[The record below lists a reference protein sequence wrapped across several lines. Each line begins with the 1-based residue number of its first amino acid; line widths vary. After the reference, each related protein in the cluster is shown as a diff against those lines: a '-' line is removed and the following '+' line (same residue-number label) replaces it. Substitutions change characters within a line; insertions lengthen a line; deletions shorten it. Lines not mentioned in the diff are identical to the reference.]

1 MTPDNFLFLE
11 PLIKD
16 ALRARL
22 DPRVFVLSAADLAG
36 VAEDHQPTITIALI
50 ELFEACELRRE
61 AALARRIDDQEDLA
75 CKL

>member
-22 DPRVFVLSAADLAG
+22 DPRVFVLASAPSVRRNRLALLG
-36 VAEDHQPTITIALI
+36 AI
-50 ELFEACELRRE
+50 
-61 AALARRIDDQEDLA
+61 
-75 CKL
+75 